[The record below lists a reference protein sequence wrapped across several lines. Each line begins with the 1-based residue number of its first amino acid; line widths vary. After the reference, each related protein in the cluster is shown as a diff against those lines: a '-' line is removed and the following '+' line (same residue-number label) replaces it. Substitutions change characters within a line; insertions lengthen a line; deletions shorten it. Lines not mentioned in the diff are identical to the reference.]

1 MILNL
6 TQHPATA
13 EQTAAGV
20 VNFEGSILNI
30 LKNILTFTEIPSR
43 DEIIERA
50 NLIVGLAR
58 STGIEAAMIGG
69 APYLMPV
76 LEHALY
82 KHGIM
87 PLYSFTQRETVEKIG
102 ENGEVIKTAIFKHV
116 GFIEAVKL

>member
-6 TQHPATA
+6 TQHPAAA

-20 VNFEGSILNI
+20 VNFEGSILNT
-30 LKNILTFTEIPSR
+30 LKNALTFTEIPSR

-76 LEHALY
+76 LEQALV

-87 PLYSFTQRETVEKIG
+87 PLYSFTQRETVEKTG
-102 ENGEVIKTAIFKHV
+102 ENGEIIKTAIFKHI
-116 GFIEAVKL
+116 GFVEAVKL